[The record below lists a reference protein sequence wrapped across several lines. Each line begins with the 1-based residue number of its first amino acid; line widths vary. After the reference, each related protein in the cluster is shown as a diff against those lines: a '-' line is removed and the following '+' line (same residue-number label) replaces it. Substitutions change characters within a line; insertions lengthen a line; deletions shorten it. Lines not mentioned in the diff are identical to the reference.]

1 MRNPPLRM
9 QHGTMLGMH
18 EPGGV
23 VGVRRGLKRT
33 TVGVLTLVCLECLW
47 VEKLSLKY
55 PLNGF
60 LVFVFAS
67 SFLSCTYRLEFV
79 MECSLVSLVACWFG
93 FTSLSKKYVAYMLLT
108 MKP

>member
-23 VGVRRGLKRT
+23 VGVRRGVKRT
-33 TVGVLTLVCLECLW
+33 TVGVLTLVCLECLGG
-47 VEKLSLKY
+47 KLSLKY

-60 LVFVFAS
+60 LVFVAS
-67 SFLSCTYRLEFV
+67 LPRFYLVLIDLS
-79 MECSLVSLVACWFG
+79 
-93 FTSLSKKYVAYMLLT
+93 LLA
-108 MKP
+108 KL